1 MARKVINIIT
11 TVILVILIIT
21 VIFFFIMR
29 VTGNAPSIF
38 GYQVFRVS
46 SGSMEP
52 VLMKGDVILVKKVPY
67 DEIQKDD
74 IITYKSRTGEME
86 GEMITHR
93 VVTDPVVN
101 NGVYCFQTQ
110 GDAEGASI
118 DPVVYEDQVQGR
130 YVSKLAFVDKVYSFF
145 LTPYGLIS
153 FVFIIILLFGYE
165 MVSLILSYRSLDIKD
180 DDYYEPKAKK
190 PSKKRKKKK

>member
-1 MARKVINIIT
+1 MFRKVINIIT

-21 VIFFFIMR
+21 VVFFFIMR
-29 VTGNAPSIF
+29 ITGNAPSIF

-52 VLMKGDVILVKKVPY
+52 VLMKGDVILVKKVPVE
-67 DEIQKDD
+67 EIQKGD
-74 IITYKSRTGEME
+74 IITYKSRQGELE

-93 VVTDPVVN
+93 VVADPFVDA
-101 NGVYCFQTQ
+101 GTYCFQTQ
-110 GDAEGASI
+110 GDAEGAAV
-118 DPVVYEDQVQGR
+118 DPIVYEDQVQGR
-130 YVSKLAFVDKVYSFF
+130 YVSKLAFIDKVYSFF
-145 LTPYGLIS
+145 LTPYGLIT
-153 FVFIIILLFGYE
+153 FVFIIVLLFGYE

-190 PSKKRKKKK
+190 PSKKRKKK